1 MINSVYGKI
10 MQNLRKIINARLVNN
25 AKNYKKYV
33 SKPSF
38 VSQKI
43 FSENFIAINEIK
55 FVLTLAKPIYVEF
68 SVLELSKYFMFDFHY
83 NYIKRK
89 YNAKLVFTG
98 TGSLVYEIET
108 NEVYEDFYNDK
119 YLFDLS
125 NYPKDL
131 EFFYSVSEKV
141 NSKTKDVF
149 TGKINDEFVRLK

>member
-1 MINSVYGKI
+1 

-25 AKNYKKYV
+25 AKNSKKYV
-33 SKPSF
+33 SQPSF

-43 FSENFIAINEIK
+43 FSENFIAINEIR
-55 FVLTLAKPIYVEF
+55 FVLTLAKPIYVGF

-89 YNAKLVFTG
+89 YNAKLVFTD
-98 TGSLVYEIET
+98 TDSLVYEIET
-108 NEVYEDFYNDK
+108 NEVYEDFQNDK
-119 YLFDLS
+119 YLLDLS
-125 NYPKDL
+125 NYPKDS

-141 NSKTKDVF
+141 NSKTKDVS

>member
-1 MINSVYGKI
+1 

-38 VSQKI
+38 ESQKI
-43 FSENFIAINEIK
+43 FSENFIAINEIR
-55 FVLTLAKPIYVEF
+55 FVLTLAKPIYVGF

-89 YNAKLVFTG
+89 YNAKLVFTD
-98 TGSLVYEIET
+98 TDSLVYEIET
-108 NEVYEDFYNDK
+108 NEVYEDFQNDK
-119 YLFDLS
+119 YLLDLS
-125 NYPKDL
+125 NYPKDS

-141 NSKTKDVF
+141 NSKTKDVS

>member
-1 MINSVYGKI
+1 MINNVYGKI

-43 FSENFIAINEIK
+43 FSGNFIAINEIK

-98 TGSLVYEIET
+98 TDSLVYEIET

>member
-1 MINSVYGKI
+1 MINNVYGKI
-10 MQNLRKIINARLVNN
+10 MQNLRKIINATLVNN

-98 TGSLVYEIET
+98 TDSLVYEIET

>member
-1 MINSVYGKI
+1 MNNSTFKKK
-10 MQNLRKIINARLVNN
+10 MRNLRKTINVRLVNN
-25 AKNYKKYV
+25 AKDYKKWI
-33 SKPSF
+33 SRP
-38 VSQKI
+38 
-43 FSENFIAINEIK
+43 NFISQIIFDKNFVAIHEIK
-55 FVLTLAKPIYVEF
+55 PVLTLAKPIYVEF

-98 TGSLVYEIET
+98 TDSLVYEIET

>member
-1 MINSVYGKI
+1 

-38 VSQKI
+38 ESQKI
-43 FSENFIAINEIK
+43 FSENFIAINEIR
-55 FVLTLAKPIYVEF
+55 FVLTLAKPIYVGF

-89 YNAKLVFTG
+89 YNAKLAFTG
-98 TGSLVYEIET
+98 TDSLVYEIET

-119 YLFDLS
+119 YLLDLS
-125 NYPKDL
+125 KYPKDS

-141 NSKTKDVF
+141 NSKTKDVS

>member
-1 MINSVYGKI
+1 

-38 VSQKI
+38 ESQKI
-43 FSENFIAINEIK
+43 FSENFIAINEIR
-55 FVLTLAKPIYVEF
+55 FVLTLAKPIYVGF

-83 NYIKRK
+83 NYIQRK
-89 YNAKLVFTG
+89 YNPKLVFTS
-98 TGSLVYEIET
+98 TDSLVYEIET
-108 NEVYEDFYNDK
+108 NEVYEDFQNDK
-119 YLFDLS
+119 YLLDLS
-125 NYPKDL
+125 NYPKDS

-141 NSKTKDVF
+141 NSKTKDVS

>member
-1 MINSVYGKI
+1 MINNVYGKI